1 MVRVNRGIDHVLRH
15 LDTPLRLATV
25 ARAAGFSE
33 FHFHRIFQSLV
44 GESLAAF
51 VKRVRLERA
60 VGMMDRGS
68 SGPTRR
74 PSLTEIALACGFAS
88 SSDFTRCFKQQ
99 FGVAPSQFDIAA
111 FRRRQRE
118 TWQNTVADPDQRHL
132 LDGLPPGENPDGFQ
146 IQLRSLPAR
155 RVIYRRVADSFRP
168 GRVTDA
174 AREMVAW
181 AQDQGIAGGEW
192 LGYMWDDPEIV
203 APADCRYDVGLTTTA
218 ELPANDLGL
227 GQIAFPAMTVAELEI
242 IGGIDLEQRA
252 LDWLYRTW
260 LPSSGLVPL
269 DQPCFEAW
277 NGLPF
282 AHGLEHFELRLQLP
296 VGKL

>member
-15 LDTPLRLATV
+15 LDAPVRLDAV
-25 ARAAGFSE
+25 AKAAGFSA
-33 FHFHRIFQSLV
+33 FHFHRIFKSLL
-44 GESLAAF
+44 GESLGDF
-51 VKRVRLERA
+51 VKRVRLERS
-60 VGMMDRGS
+60 VVLMDRGAP
-68 SGPTRR
+68 GLRKK
-74 PSLTEIALACGFAS
+74 PSLTDIALACGFAS
-88 SSDFTRCFKQQ
+88 SADFTRCFKQH
-99 FGVAPSQFDIAA
+99 FGVAPSKFDVGE
-111 FRRRQRE
+111 FRRSQRQ
-118 TWQNTVADPDQRHL
+118 TWQDAVDDPDHRHL
-132 LDGLPPGENPDGFQ
+132 LDRLPPGENPDGFE

-155 RVIYRRVADSFRP
+155 RVVYQRVANAFTP

-181 AQDQGIAGGEW
+181 AQGHDIADGEW

-203 APADCRYDVGLTTTA
+203 APADCRYDVGLTTA

-227 GQIAFPAMTVAELEI
+227 GRIDFPAMTVAELEI

-252 LDWLYRTW
+252 LDWLYQTW
-260 LPSSGLVPL
+260 LPASGHTPL